1 MGGPTSNLRL
11 GTSISSR
18 DVERVFKNNNTGKI
32 QTMTTETEWHLS
44 KSVPLTFV
52 VAIFLQTVSLVWYVS
67 SMDNNI
73 KNNQKEILRQEIR
86 LSGIEDTVQT
96 QALTLARIDEN
107 IKSIRVMLERVS
119 NKGDPR

>member
-1 MGGPTSNLRL
+1 
-11 GTSISSR
+11 
-18 DVERVFKNNNTGKI
+18 
-32 QTMTTETEWHLS
+32 MTKETEWHLS

-73 KNNQKEILRQEIR
+73 KNNQKEILRQEVR

-107 IKSIRVMLERVS
+107 IKSIRVMMERVS
-119 NKGDPR
+119 NRDDPR

>member
-1 MGGPTSNLRL
+1 MN
-11 GTSISSR
+11 
-18 DVERVFKNNNTGKI
+18 D
-32 QTMTTETEWHLS
+32 QEWHLS

-73 KNNQKEILRQEIR
+73 KNNEKELLRQDVRIGS
-86 LSGIEDTVQT
+86 LEDVVQT

-107 IKSIRVMLERVS
+107 IKSIRIMMERVS
-119 NKGDPR
+119 NRDDPR

>member
-1 MGGPTSNLRL
+1 MN
-11 GTSISSR
+11 
-18 DVERVFKNNNTGKI
+18 E
-32 QTMTTETEWHLS
+32 QEWHLS

-73 KNNQKEILRQEIR
+73 KNNEKELLRQDVR
-86 LSGIEDTVQT
+86 LGSLEEVVQS

-107 IKSIRVMLERVS
+107 IKSIRVMMEKVS
-119 NKGDPR
+119 DRNDPR

>member
-1 MGGPTSNLRL
+1 
-11 GTSISSR
+11 
-18 DVERVFKNNNTGKI
+18 
-32 QTMTTETEWHLS
+32 MTTETEWHLS

-52 VAIFLQTVSLVWYVS
+52 VVIFLQTVSLVWYVS

-73 KNNQKEILRQEIR
+73 KNNQKELVRQEVR

-107 IKSIRVMLERVS
+107 IKSIRVMMERVS
-119 NKGDPR
+119 NRDDPR

>member
-1 MGGPTSNLRL
+1 
-11 GTSISSR
+11 
-18 DVERVFKNNNTGKI
+18 
-32 QTMTTETEWHLS
+32 MTTETEWHLS

-73 KNNQKEILRQEIR
+73 KNNQKEILRQEVR
-86 LSGIEDTVQT
+86 LTGIENTVQA

-107 IKSIRVMLERVS
+107 IKSIRVMMERVS
-119 NKGDPR
+119 NRDDPRNGK

>member
-1 MGGPTSNLRL
+1 
-11 GTSISSR
+11 
-18 DVERVFKNNNTGKI
+18 
-32 QTMTTETEWHLS
+32 MTTETEWHLS

-73 KNNQKEILRQEIR
+73 KNNQKEILRQEVR

-107 IKSIRVMLERVS
+107 IKSIRVMMERVS
-119 NKGDPR
+119 TRDDPR

>member
-1 MGGPTSNLRL
+1 
-11 GTSISSR
+11 
-18 DVERVFKNNNTGKI
+18 
-32 QTMTTETEWHLS
+32 MTTETEWHLS

-73 KNNQKEILRQEIR
+73 KNNQKEILRQDAR
-86 LSGIEDTVQT
+86 LTGIENTVQA

-107 IKSIRVMLERVS
+107 IKSIRVMMERVS
-119 NKGDPR
+119 NRDDPRNGK

>member
-1 MGGPTSNLRL
+1 MN
-11 GTSISSR
+11 
-18 DVERVFKNNNTGKI
+18 E
-32 QTMTTETEWHLS
+32 QEWHLS

-73 KNNQKEILRQEIR
+73 KNNEKELLRQDVRIGSLE
-86 LSGIEDTVQT
+86 EVVQS

-107 IKSIRVMLERVS
+107 IKSIRIMMERVS
-119 NKGDPR
+119 NRDDPR

>member
-1 MGGPTSNLRL
+1 MN
-11 GTSISSR
+11 
-18 DVERVFKNNNTGKI
+18 E
-32 QTMTTETEWHLS
+32 QEWHLS

-73 KNNQKEILRQEIR
+73 KNNEKELLRQDVR
-86 LSGIEDTVQT
+86 LGSLEEVVQS

-107 IKSIRVMLERVS
+107 IKSIRIMMERVS
-119 NKGDPR
+119 NRDDPR

>member
-1 MGGPTSNLRL
+1 
-11 GTSISSR
+11 
-18 DVERVFKNNNTGKI
+18 
-32 QTMTTETEWHLS
+32 MTTETEWHLS

-73 KNNQKEILRQEIR
+73 KNNQKELLRQEVR
-86 LSGIEDTVQT
+86 LSGIEDTVQS

-107 IKSIRVMLERVS
+107 IKSIRVMMERVS
-119 NKGDPR
+119 NRDDPR

>member
-1 MGGPTSNLRL
+1 
-11 GTSISSR
+11 
-18 DVERVFKNNNTGKI
+18 
-32 QTMTTETEWHLS
+32 MTTETEWHLS

-73 KNNQKEILRQEIR
+73 KNNQKEILRQEVR

-107 IKSIRVMLERVS
+107 IKSIRVMMERVS
-119 NKGDPR
+119 IREDPR

>member
-1 MGGPTSNLRL
+1 
-11 GTSISSR
+11 
-18 DVERVFKNNNTGKI
+18 
-32 QTMTTETEWHLS
+32 MTKETEWHLS

-73 KNNQKEILRQEIR
+73 KNNQKEILRQEVR
-86 LSGIEDTVQT
+86 LSGIEDTVQS

-107 IKSIRVMLERVS
+107 IKSIRVMMERVS
-119 NKGDPR
+119 NRDDPR

>member
-1 MGGPTSNLRL
+1 
-11 GTSISSR
+11 
-18 DVERVFKNNNTGKI
+18 
-32 QTMTTETEWHLS
+32 MTTETEWHLS